1 MVAFVFVGCTTASL
15 EDAMP
20 QAAAPQPP
28 IVQPGQYPN
37 LNVTPQPAAT
47 QLTESEKLALTSEL
61 RARRTAQ
68 AAEGQGSSATSNSAE
83 LRRLGATHA
92 QDALKVIEGN

>member
-1 MVAFVFVGCTTASL
+1 V
-15 EDAMP
+15 P
-20 QAAAPQPP
+20 QAAAPQPA

-37 LNVTPQPAAT
+37 LNIAPQPAAT
-47 QLTESEKLALTSEL
+47 QLTEVEKQALTSEL

-68 AAEGQGSSATSNSAE
+68 AAEAPGASATSNSAA

>member
-1 MVAFVFVGCTTASL
+1 
-15 EDAMP
+15 MP
-20 QAAAPQPP
+20 QAAAPQPA

-47 QLTESEKLALTSEL
+47 QLTESERQALTSEL

-68 AAEGQGSSATSNSAE
+68 AAEAEGSSAPSNSAA
-83 LRRLGATHA
+83 LRRLAETHA
-92 QDALKVIEGN
+92 RDALKVIEGN